1 MDELFAL
8 VWSLTF
14 LLSLVVSSLVMVLVW
29 IAIPDIKKYPVLIAV
44 MILGLSASLTIHYS
58 TQEYNPDKHYKTLA
72 ERYHEL
78 KSESGQGRQ

>member
-29 IAIPDIKKYPVLIAV
+29 IAIPDIDNHRVLTTAI
-44 MILGLSASLTIHYS
+44 ILCMSLALTIHYS
-58 TQEYNPDKHYKTLA
+58 KQEYNPDKHYKTLA
-72 ERYHEL
+72 DRYHEF
-78 KSESGQGRQ
+78 KNERASGK

>member
-29 IAIPDIKKYPVLIAV
+29 IAVPEIENHRVLMAII
-44 MILGLSASLTIHYS
+44 ILGLSASLTIHYS
-58 TQEYNPDKHYKTLA
+58 KQEYNPDKHYKTLA
-72 ERYHEL
+72 ERYHDL
-78 KSESGQGRQ
+78 KTSGSQGR